1 MAPHLTP
8 AAPPPDFAQRMMP
21 IIRRIA
27 YQIARR
33 LPRHV
38 CVDDLVGAG
47 CEGLVGALARFDPA
61 RAEGFESYVELRI
74 RGAMMDE
81 LRSRDP
87 LSRDQR
93 MHAKQITAATRAARA
108 RLGRAPAADEI
119 ASELG
124 IPLETYWERLS
135 AAATDTSGGSRGG
148 DDFDVIAELGDPR
161 AEAADDHVCRQE
173 LERSL
178 NQAIAAL
185 PKPMQR
191 VLELHYV
198 EGLTL
203 REIGEVFGVSESRV
217 CQIQGEAVRRVRALC
232 AEHIPSALAA

>member
-1 MAPHLTP
+1 MTSHGTTTTPPH
-8 AAPPPDFAQRMMP
+8 DFAQRMMP

-93 MHAKQITAATRAARA
+93 THAKQIATATRAARA

-119 ASELG
+119 AAELG
-124 IPLETYWERLS
+124 IPLETYWERLT
-135 AAATDTSGGSRGG
+135 AAATDATGS
-148 DDFDVIAELGDPR
+148 P
-161 AEAADDHVCRQE
+161 
-173 LERSL
+173 
-178 NQAIAAL
+178 
-185 PKPMQR
+185 
-191 VLELHYV
+191 
-198 EGLTL
+198 
-203 REIGEVFGVSESRV
+203 
-217 CQIQGEAVRRVRALC
+217 
-232 AEHIPSALAA
+232 